1 MVFMKDDQV
10 IQYVEMD
17 RQGNDFTLREKVY
30 LTPTD
35 DIIIIERFLVVS
47 FIYSS
52 INERLS

>member
-1 MVFMKDDQV
+1 MKDDQV
-10 IQYVEMD
+10 VQYVEMD

-35 DIIIIERFLVVS
+35 DVIIIERIFVVS